1 MFPCFQTTFEVN
13 SNWITHSVVTNW
25 LPNVIQGTL
34 LVWGIHEANIIH
46 KAFICTSFI
55 NLLSSCAPY
64 TFWRSYLFT
73 WSGFFQLTFFFLYC
87 FFCFEDLHPHMYVW
101 ILSLLQIQFYLTNE
115 AGNFSLLL
123 VKNCEGSEILSCL
136 QANELTYQSLI
147 AAGKRHET
155 PGLETKNS
163 LLLTTGAGVG
173 PSAFVQLFPP
183 SVPTGSC
190 VKD

>member
-1 MFPCFQTTFEVN
+1 MGWH
-13 SNWITHSVVTNW
+13 SNIDAGNDSWSQRTELATLGDWKWETSSVS
-25 LPNVIQGTL
+25 
-34 LVWGIHEANIIH
+34 LVV
-46 KAFICTSFI
+46 
-55 NLLSSCAPY
+55 
-64 TFWRSYLFT
+64 YLRQDRVSQWVET
-73 WSGFFQLTFFFLYC
+73 GKS
-87 FFCFEDLHPHMYVW
+87 ERDLHRGNWWHQRNEEVESKKVKW
-101 ILSLLQIQFYLTNE
+101 ELSRTDR
-115 AGNFSLLL
+115 
-123 VKNCEGSEILSCL
+123 SEILSCL